1 MEDVEKQKAIELEKI
16 NKEKKALEQRQ
27 KNLQMVSAGTKR
39 EREEIDQLKREISKI
54 TQDASERF
62 EKSKKE
68 NDRLRKLNQEL
79 QQKN

>member
-1 MEDVEKQKAIELEKI
+1 
-16 NKEKKALEQRQ
+16 
-27 KNLQMVSAGTKR
+27 MVSAGTKR

-68 NDRLRKLNQEL
+68 NDRLRKLN
-79 QQKN
+79 